1 MESRSPTRQRTSSAD
16 EPDAPST
23 KQRSVGVRRGVAGQG
38 LLSLTLL
45 VQALRKRNEELAAA
59 IARLG
64 NELRK
69 AKAEIKDLRET
80 KASLEKQ
87 LDASEKVLMGG

>member
-1 MESRSPTRQRTSSAD
+1 
-16 EPDAPST
+16 
-23 KQRSVGVRRGVAGQG
+23 